1 MCFNFCNMWSAK
13 KWNYISNLKT
23 LTRDEHGHMWSAENS
38 LNGYLTHL
46 PWWALDRKLNK
57 TCLLYQVD
65 SKGKLFI
72 LCIMYIVHIKTHRE
86 GYTIIY
92 THDKE
97 HARLHTYRIN
107 KWRLTN
113 VGIMSIQ
120 PFGVSRESPTT

>member
-1 MCFNFCNMWSAK
+1 MLSAK

-23 LTRDEHGHMWSAENS
+23 LTRDEYGHMWTAENS
-38 LNGYLTHL
+38 LNGYLAYL
-46 PWWALDRKLNK
+46 PWWALDQKLNK

-72 LCIMYIVHIKTHRE
+72 LCIMYIVHIRTHPE

-92 THDKE
+92 SNDKE
-97 HARLHTYRIN
+97 HARLHTYRITKLRLN
-107 KWRLTN
+107 K

-120 PFGVSRESPTT
+120 PFGVSRASQET